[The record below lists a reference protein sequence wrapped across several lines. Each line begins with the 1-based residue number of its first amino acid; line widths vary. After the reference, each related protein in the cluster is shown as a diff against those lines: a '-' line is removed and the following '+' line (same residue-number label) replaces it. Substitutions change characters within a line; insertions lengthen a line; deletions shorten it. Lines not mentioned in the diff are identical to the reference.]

1 MVIARHVIELMLNPF
16 FICLLLL
23 ILCSVYAWRRTSALF
38 LPGLLTTVVILLIL
52 CSTGWLAKYLTQSLE
67 SAYPIIKQ
75 PDQSIRWVVV
85 LGGGQN
91 NITGLP
97 VNARLAAASIKRL
110 IEGIRLLRGLPAAQ
124 LLLSGGASKG
134 EYAEALLLKELA
146 LLLGVSESRIVLEHR
161 SLNTADQAQELASL
175 LHQQPFYLVTSAIH
189 MPRSVFLCQQQLL
202 HPIAAPTDFTFF
214 WQTESWAK
222 MIVPNSYNL
231 QYLSIAMHELL
242 GRTWAALAV

>member
-1 MVIARHVIELMLNPF
+1 MAIARHVIELMLNPF

-23 ILCSVYAWRRTSALF
+23 IICSVYAWCRTTKPLLAWLLSAIT
-38 LPGLLTTVVILLIL
+38 LLLVIS
-52 CSTGWLAKYLTQSLE
+52 STGWIPQYLTQSLE
-67 SAYPIIKQ
+67 STYPIIKQ
-75 PDQSIRWVVV
+75 PDQSVHWVVV

-97 VNARLAAASIKRL
+97 VNDRLAAASIKRL

-231 QYLSIAMHELL
+231 QYLSIAIHELL
-242 GRTWAALAV
+242 GRAWAALAV